1 MCQAIKD
8 IKADSRAEGRA
19 EGVAE
24 GVIKTIKAIM
34 KSMNWTAEQAVTA
47 AGVPENERKAYISKL
62 QSET

>member
-8 IKADSRAEGRA
+8 IKADSRAEGR
-19 EGVAE
+19 AE

-34 KSMNWTAEQAVTA
+34 KSMNWTAEQAVTV

-62 QSET
+62 QS